1 MVNHLRE
8 FQEAL
13 EDFLDLT
20 VYFNENEIR
29 YKFQGFWTS
38 SHFEKDIQ
46 EKTKKL
52 EYLLLKQLKN
62 GLDNKTLLY
71 EIQLKMKDVHNF
83 LYDVYYDDFDN
94 LSKSN
99 LKVRYSSALPE
110 NDSADLYTFEFFE
123 KLQSDEKAR
132 QKFQSGNIEFTMLFD
147 SLLQLFESFQRKDN
161 SPSVLQFESLK
172 LLDCIYS
179 YRVILIDLLDT
190 IEHYHSNFDKI
201 DFSRIETDFITGEK
215 NKCHSSLNKIRTAQ
229 LFKFLFDEGYLF
241 MDDRAEKNE
250 TLFKRFLASK
260 FTFNKN
266 GSQSDIG
273 AINQEFSELIWQH
286 KDSQLEFIDEM
297 IEKLE
302 KRKKIIKDFNES
314 KIKRSK

>member
-1 MVNHLRE
+1 MVNYLRE

-13 EDFLDLT
+13 EDFLELT
-20 VYFNENEIR
+20 VFFNENEIR

-46 EKTKKL
+46 RKANHL
-52 EYLLLKQLKN
+52 ESLLFRQLKN
-62 GLDNKTLLY
+62 GLDNKAFLL
-71 EIQLKMKDVHNF
+71 EVKAKMRETYNF
-83 LYDVYYDDFDN
+83 LYDVYFDDFGN
-94 LSKSN
+94 LAKSN
-99 LKVRYSSALPE
+99 IKPRYSSAAA
-110 NDSADLYTFEFFE
+110 DSSFDLYTYELFEN
-123 KLQSDEKAR
+123 LISNEKAR
-132 QKFQSGNIEFTMLFD
+132 KEFQKSNYDFTGLFD
-147 SLLQLFESFQRKDN
+147 ALLKFFENFQKNDQ
-161 SPSVLQFESLK
+161 SPSRLQFENLK
-172 LLDCIYS
+172 LLECIYC
-179 YRVILIDLLDT
+179 YRELLDDLLRT

-201 DFSRIETDFITGEK
+201 DFSKIETDTITVEK
-215 NKCHSSLNKIRTAQ
+215 NKCHSNLNKIRTAQ

-250 TLFKRFLASK
+250 TLFKRFLASS

-286 KDSQLEFIDEM
+286 KEAQLEFIDEM

-302 KRKKIIKDFNES
+302 KRKNVIKAFNES
-314 KIKRSK
+314 KIKRTK